1 MWTREHIVKYMKASI
16 QKYFIILFLFASC
29 LSFSQTDTNQVRG
42 TIKIAKLK
50 EGEIYIRV
58 ISRFDN
64 YDLQKIPLSIMEKGV
79 SKEDM
84 FQPFPVVEGY
94 PFPFN
99 YTNYLTD
106 CFKTKEINLK
116 GKSADTIILTVKI
129 LANGKS
135 YFKDKSKILMV
146 NGIPAVYDKKQ
157 DAYEIN
163 NLHLNCIN
171 FMKKMDKWL
180 PGYIVFPKKD
190 KFKGEVVI
198 KPYKRNVD
206 VSGTITIMFS
216 TTPFED

>member
-1 MWTREHIVKYMKASI
+1 MNASI
-16 QKYFIILFLFASC
+16 RIILFFLFLFVSC
-29 LSFSQTDTNQVRG
+29 LSFSQKDTSRVRG
-42 TIKIAKLK
+42 TIKIAKVK
-50 EGEIYIRV
+50 EGEVYIKV
-58 ISRFDN
+58 SSNFEG
-64 YDLQKIPLSIMEKGV
+64 YDLTKIPLSIMEKGV

-99 YTNYLTD
+99 YTNYLMD

-116 GKSADTIILTVKI
+116 GKSADTVVLSVKI

-171 FMKKMDKWL
+171 FMKKIDKWL
-180 PGYIVFPKKD
+180 PGYIVFPKKG